1 MSQMLGEMFKRDPV
15 ELKTS
20 LEGGNRE
27 GKMDHSSCFPL
38 LQQLLSAPASPARWE
53 GFAPNLVF
61 YPCGRTGQDQG
72 EGAGLRADFA
82 ASAL

>member
-15 ELKTS
+15 KLKTS
-20 LEGGNRE
+20 LEGGKHER
-27 GKMDHSSCFPL
+27 KMDHSSCFPL

-72 EGAGLRADFA
+72 ERAELGVDFA
-82 ASAL
+82 APAL